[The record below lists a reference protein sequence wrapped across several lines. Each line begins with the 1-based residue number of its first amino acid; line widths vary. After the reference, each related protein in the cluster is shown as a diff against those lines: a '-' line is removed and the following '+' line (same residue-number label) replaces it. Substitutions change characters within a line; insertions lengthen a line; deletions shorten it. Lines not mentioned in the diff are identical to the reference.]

1 MAVLPVDL
9 VPSGLDLLRNFNGLT
24 AAENIKAGSVRDDHP
39 VLADADA
46 ANRGRADFARN
57 FRNSPERWLV
67 GAVVLRDV
75 ERMLL
80 DEIQPLAQLEGR
92 ADRLAV
98 VFGDTEKP
106 VDTVVAFGIFD
117 AAGADERSIDWLHCG
132 KNLDSVYVKLAVLV
146 RCAIGIDAQ
155 DEVAWNSGERRGQL
169 RSVFDVAGGEL
180 RGGELEARGIDA
192 ATRAEKMDMQRTLRK
207 HGVASTAGAHGV
219 IGVGLDERR
228 AERVVHRALRH
239 QAARRRGTVADDGI
253 RCAPHD
259 EVFFVRAAG
268 SEDRVGRPAQRIVR
282 ERGAGEATVEPEV
295 RPIVHFVALTPPEET
310 LRVVEDSGAIAE
322 LD

>member
-1 MAVLPVDL
+1 
-9 VPSGLDLLRNFNGLT
+9 
-24 AAENIKAGSVRDDHP
+24 AGSVRDDHP

-132 KNLDSVYVKLAVLV
+132 KNLDSVYVELAVLV
-146 RCAIGIDAQ
+146 RRAVGVNAQ
-155 DEVAWNSGERRGQL
+155 DEVAWNGGERRGQL
-169 RSVFDVAGGEL
+169 CRVLNVAGGER
-180 RGGELEARGIDA
+180 RGGKL
-192 ATRAEKMDMQRTLRK
+192 Q
-207 HGVASTAGAHGV
+207 
-219 IGVGLDERR
+219 
-228 AERVVHRALRH
+228 
-239 QAARRRGTVADDGI
+239 
-253 RCAPHD
+253 P
-259 EVFFVRAAG
+259 
-268 SEDRVGRPAQRIVR
+268 
-282 ERGAGEATVEPEV
+282 
-295 RPIVHFVALTPPEET
+295 
-310 LRVVEDSGAIAE
+310 
-322 LD
+322 